1 MPARVDVKQNRG
13 IRGVGLVIG
22 ALVALLI
29 SAGSAQ
35 AGVLTSANGTISYIA
50 NPGERNDTLVS
61 TGLLLGSVPVYTFK
75 DLDANPISIG
85 GGTCQLINGVGMCRT
100 DGVSNIIV
108 DVRDG
113 DDTAQIATAGADMQ
127 PPPSVPSTLIGG
139 DGVDTLVGGFGPDV
153 LKGNNG
159 RDSLR
164 GRQGKDV
171 YFGGR
176 GVDTLQTLDGER
188 DTLISCG
195 EGRRDLIRADKID
208 PKPKHCEL
216 GGRKPS
222 KRF

>member
-1 MPARVDVKQNRG
+1 MEWTPAR
-13 IRGVGLVIG
+13 GLRRIALLSALIAAPVIG
-22 ALVALLI
+22 T
-29 SAGSAQ
+29 GTAQ
-35 AGVLTSANGTISYIA
+35 AGVLTSANSTITYIA

-61 TGLLLGSVPVYTFK
+61 SGLLLGSIPVYTFK
-75 DLDANPISIG
+75 DLDANPISIA
-85 GGTCQLINGVGMCRT
+85 GGTCQLINGIGMCRT
-100 DGVSNIIV
+100 DGVTSILV

-113 DDTAQIATAGADMQ
+113 DDTAQIATAGNDMQ
-127 PPPSVPSTLIGG
+127 PPPMISSTLIGG
-139 DGVDTLVGGFGPDV
+139 DGVDTLIGGFGPDL

-164 GRQGKDV
+164 GRQGPDA

-195 EGRRDLIRADKID
+195 EGKRDLLRADKID

-216 GGRKPS
+216 GGRKPA
-222 KRF
+222 KQF